1 MDRGVVSVREMRTAC
16 RVSLTHPCG
25 LKRRHRISPND
36 LEEQARV
43 EDMGVGRA
51 EVHRIT
57 DHGDQ
62 RGSNDEQAAMTEVVA
77 RPAGCEGNKGR
88 ADVWRDRV
96 ELDLRALV
104 AQSADDGGSE
114 VREAV
119 QSG

>member
-1 MDRGVVSVREMRTAC
+1 VVSVREMRTAC

-36 LEEQARV
+36 LEEQ
-43 EDMGVGRA
+43 
-51 EVHRIT
+51 VHRIT

>member
-1 MDRGVVSVREMRTAC
+1 MDQGAVRGMRTAC
-16 RVSLTHPCG
+16 RAPLTHPCG
-25 LKRRHRISPND
+25 LKRCHRVSPND

-43 EDMGVGRA
+43 EDVGVARA

-62 RGSNDEQAAMTEVVA
+62 RGGNDEQAAMTEVVA
-77 RPAGCEGNKGR
+77 RPAGCECDKGR